1 MIDSRTQAHRAPLN
15 SDNDWTAD
23 DLRLLADGIRRGDP
37 LYELAEFLSRTL
49 AEVEEM
55 VQALRLARG

>member
-1 MIDSRTQAHRAPLN
+1 LD
-15 SDNDWTAD
+15 
-23 DLRLLADGIRRGDP
+23 DGIRRGDP
-37 LYELAEFLSRTL
+37 IDELAAFLRRTL

>member
-1 MIDSRTQAHRAPLN
+1 MIDSRTQAHCAQLG
-15 SDNDWTAD
+15 SDRDWSAE
-23 DLRLLADGIRRGDP
+23 DLRFLVDGIRRGDP